1 MSIIRRR
8 PFGQNYAFVVIG
20 VIFLALLAAAG
31 LRSTP
36 GVLILPLEQAF
47 GWGRS
52 TTAMSAGIG
61 IFLYGMVGPFAAALM
76 ASFGLRRTVLAAL
89 ALMALSTG
97 ASAFMTQPWHLVL
110 TWGVMSGIGSGA
122 VAIVLGATI
131 VNRWFVTNRGLM
143 MGLLTA
149 STATGTLVFLPALAW
164 LAQSGGWRPV
174 VITVSIAAAAMI
186 PLVWLLVPERPADAG
201 LVPYGTPP
209 GTVPAEQKRT
219 GILAAAF
226 GSLARAARTRAF
238 WYLFAT
244 FFVCGFTT
252 NGLVGTHL
260 IALCGDMGIPEVRAA
275 GLLALMGVFDLVGT
289 TLSGWLTDRYDP
301 RKLLFV
307 YYGLRGLS
315 LIYLPY
321 SDFSSLQPHHLRGL
335 LRAGLDRHRAP
346 HPAPGHRGLRRAR
359 CPCRLRLDRGR
370 PPDRRRHR
378 GRPRRPAARYAGRL
392 PEHVH
397 LRRHDRAGGGGHL
410 PRHPARPGGQH
421 RRHRGGLNATF
432 PAAMIGSRTR
442 PAAYAGQ
449 AGRPSALSAGA

>member
-52 TTAMSAGIG
+52 TTALSAGIG

-76 ASFGLRRTVLAAL
+76 ASFGLRRTVLSAL

-131 VNRWFVTNRGLM
+131 VNRWFVSNRGLM

-149 STATGTLVFLPALAW
+149 STATGTLIFLPALAW

-174 VITVSIAAAAMI
+174 VITVSIVAACMI
-186 PLVWLLVPERPADAG
+186 PLVWLLVPERPSDAG

-219 GILAAAF
+219 GILASAF

-275 GLLALMGVFDLVGT
+275 GLLALMGIFDLVGT

-301 RKLLFV
+301 RKLLFM

-321 SDFSSLQPHHLRGL
+321 SDFSFYSLSIFAIFYGLDWIATVPPTLRLATEAFGERDAPVVFGWIAAGHQIGAATAAFLGGL
-335 LRAGLDRHRAP
+335 LRDTQGDYLGMFIFAGMTGLVAAGISLAIRRG
-346 HPAPGHRGLRRAR
+346 PATS
-359 CPCRLRLDRGR
+359 
-370 PPDRRRHR
+370 
-378 GRPRRPAARYAGRL
+378 AA
-392 PEHVH
+392 
-397 LRRHDRAGGGGHL
+397 
-410 PRHPARPGGQH
+410 
-421 RRHRGGLNATF
+421 T
-432 PAAMIGSRTR
+432 AA
-442 PAAYAGQ
+442 A
-449 AGRPSALSAGA
+449 